1 MFKLLFKALGLK
13 GIATAV
19 VIFGILLSV
28 TAVQSFNSGKDY
40 QMGVHA
46 MAEVKDLELAQ
57 EAEAM
62 AQKELN
68 EKTVELHNKSVELE
82 KEKANVKIM
91 YEPIVAKVKHHEK
104 TTTNVK
110 CFTDSVVSNINA
122 AIDVANGI
130 VPPDPGK
137 HDKPTGKVTK
147 SPEWVESRL
156 RAYLDRVDEHI
167 QKELT

>member
-13 GIATAV
+13 GIATTFT
-19 VIFGILLSV
+19 IFAILLTV
-28 TAVQSFNSGKDY
+28 TGVQSFNSGKDY

-46 MAEVKDLELAQ
+46 RAEVKDLELAQ
-57 EAEAM
+57 EAEAV
-62 AQKELN
+62 AQKKLN
-68 EKTVELHNKSVELE
+68 EKTVELHNKSIELE

-91 YEPIVAKVKHHEK
+91 YKPIVAKVRHHEK

-122 AIDVANGI
+122 AVDIANGI

-137 HDKPTGKVTK
+137 HDKSTGEIT
-147 SPEWVESRL
+147 EATERVESRH
-156 RAYLDRVDEHI
+156 RANLGRMDENI
-167 QKELT
+167 WRELT